1 VSATSGRQ
9 ISEGNGGKIMYSQE
23 FWMLPL
29 VSLFN
34 TDMSKNLIQSR
45 LRRGYN
51 TDSLNVFEKAR
62 EWAKNE
68 NYQGLRYA
76 WEQGDFGDEVSSLQD
91 AKQKIHTGASIR
103 YRSFLFY
110 KNFRLKLKLNSK

>member
-1 VSATSGRQ
+1 MSATSGRQ

-91 AKQKIHTGASIR
+91 AKQKIHTSASIR
-103 YRSFLFY
+103 YIYRSFCFT
-110 KNFRLKLKLNSK
+110 KIFV